1 NVDMSPKTE
10 ALLFAASRIQHLEE
24 IILPALNDNKVV
36 LCDRYIDSSLAYQGY
51 ARGLGL
57 EAILKANNF
66 VLGHMP
72 NYTVY
77 IDVDPKIGLNRA
89 HSRGMA
95 NRLDN
100 ETLAF
105 HQKVREGY
113 LLISQTYKERFII
126 VDGNCDMKTLVER
139 TITKLKDVLKW

>member
-1 NVDMSPKTE
+1 
-10 ALLFAASRIQHLEE
+10 
-24 IILPALNDNKVV
+24 
-36 LCDRYIDSSLAYQGY
+36 
-51 ARGLGL
+51 
-57 EAILKANNF
+57 
-66 VLGHMP
+66 
-72 NYTVY
+72 
-77 IDVDPKIGLNRA
+77 
-89 HSRGMA
+89 MA